1 MKELFVAR
9 HAESELNLENVLNGD
24 PALAVGLTA
33 RGEEQAR
40 ALGAA
45 VGQVDLAAHTSF
57 ARTRSTAEL
66 AWPEAPRLEVPELDE
81 IRFGRF
87 EGTRFG
93 DGYEAWAR
101 SAGPEDACPGGGES
115 RVEAPRRYVKRLP
128 AVARAPGGAARPRRP
143 RRADPLPPRWPSA
156 ARLPRGSWSTFRP
169 RSHTESTATSS
180 ARAIELLE
188 AWAAAPEFAPE

>member
-1 MKELFVAR
+1 MNELFVAR

-40 ALGAA
+40 ALGAS
-45 VGQVDLAAHTSF
+45 VGPVDLAAHTSF

-93 DGYEAWAR
+93 DGYESWAR
-101 SAGPEDACPGGGES
+101 SAGPGDGCPGGGES
-115 RVEAPRRYVKRLP
+115 RVEAARRYVKGFRLLL
-128 AVARAPGGAARPRRP
+128 GRPE
-143 RRADPLPPRWPSA
+143 
-156 ARLPRGSWSTFRP
+156 ARLALVAHGAQIRYLLVAVSGSPPARILEHVP
-169 RSHTESTATSS
+169 PAEPYRVDRDEL
-180 ARAIELLE
+180 ARAIELLD

>member
-1 MKELFVAR
+1 VNELFVAR

-45 VGQVDLAAHTSF
+45 VGPVDLAAHTSF

-101 SAGPEDACPGGGES
+101 SAGPRDACPGGGES
-115 RVEAPRRYVKRLP
+115 RVEATRRYVKGFRLLLGRPEERLALVAHGAQIRYLLVAVSGSPP
-128 AVARAPGGAARPRRP
+128 ARILEHV
-143 RRADPLPPRWPSA
+143 PPAEPYRVD
-156 ARLPRGSWSTFRP
+156 RDEL
-169 RSHTESTATSS
+169 

>member
-45 VGQVDLAAHTSF
+45 VGQVDVAAHTRF
-57 ARTRSTAEL
+57 QRTRSTAEL
-66 AWPEAPRLEVPELDE
+66 AWPDAPLLEVPELDE
-81 IRFGRF
+81 IRFGGW

-101 SAGPEDACPGGGES
+101 SASPEEACPGGGES
-115 RVEAPRRYVKRLP
+115 RVEAARRYASGFRLLLE
-128 AVARAPGGAARPRRP
+128 RPE
-143 RRADPLPPRWPSA
+143 
-156 ARLPRGSWSTFRP
+156 ARLALVAHGAQIRYLLLAVGGSVPERILEHVP
-169 RSHTESTATSS
+169 PAEPYRVDLEELG
-180 ARAIELLE
+180 RAIELLE